1 MIACPLLLPFRPMR
15 IKSLEKSK
23 KKKKKVFSDVKL
35 GI

>member
-23 KKKKKVFSDVKL
+23 KKKKVFSDVKL

>member
-23 KKKKKVFSDVKL
+23 KKKTVFSDVKL